1 MENTK
6 MYINPY
12 ATTDLIVK
20 DSFDEIICGI
30 MYDKFINEPVITF
43 IGEGKDFG
51 KIFADENN
59 EIYTVTDDT
68 LSILLMKH
76 CQVMDVVPEFLL
88 KPVARHLAKANS
100 LRKKKL

>member
-6 MYINPY
+6 IYINPY

-30 MYDKFINEPVITF
+30 MYDKFINEPVVTF

-51 KIFADENN
+51 KIFADDNSQ
-59 EIYTVTDDT
+59 IYTVTDDT
-68 LSILLMKH
+68 LSILLMNY
-76 CQVMDVVPEFLL
+76 CQVMDVVPEFLW
-88 KPVARHLAKANS
+88 KPVARHLAKANV
-100 LRKKKL
+100 